1 MTITDF
7 RTRLMTLADDS
18 YREFTAKGIITDYP
32 ILGVR
37 IPDLRALARQI
48 IRDDSADL
56 FLEIAPT
63 SFEEVTTQGIVI
75 ASLPYDKMRLRLPD
89 FTDHIDNWC
98 TCDTFANTAKSI
110 KTHRDDFLAIIDR
123 LLDKNTEFSV
133 RTALVCLLDH
143 YVTDDYLAVIFD
155 RISRVARDDR
165 YYVKMATAWLLA
177 ECFIKFPDDTYPLL
191 VSRNFLPTW
200 THNKAISKIRDSY
213 RVPDDVKS
221 HLATLRK

>member
-18 YREFTAKGIITDYP
+18 YREFTAKGIITGYP

-48 IRDDSADL
+48 IKDGSAGP

-98 TCDTFANTAKSI
+98 TCDTLANTAKSI
-110 KTHRDDFLAIIDR
+110 KTHRDDFLAVIDR

-133 RTALVCLLDH
+133 RTALVCLLTH
-143 YVTDDYLAVIFD
+143 YIAEGYLAVIFD

-165 YYVKMATAWLLA
+165 YYVKMAAAWLLA

-191 VSRNFLPTW
+191 ASRNFLPTW

-213 RVPDDVKS
+213 RIPDDVKS

>member
-1 MTITDF
+1 MNTPDF
-7 RTRLMTLADDS
+7 RTRLMALADDS

-37 IPDLRALARQI
+37 IPDLRALAHQI
-48 IRDDSADL
+48 IQDDSADL

-75 ASLPYDKMRLRLPD
+75 AFLPYDKMKLRLPD

-98 TCDTFANTAKSI
+98 TCDTLANTAKSI

-143 YVTDDYLAVIFD
+143 YVTDNYLAVIFD

-191 VSRNFLPTW
+191 ASRNFLPTW
-200 THNKAISKIRDSY
+200 THNKAVSKIRDSY